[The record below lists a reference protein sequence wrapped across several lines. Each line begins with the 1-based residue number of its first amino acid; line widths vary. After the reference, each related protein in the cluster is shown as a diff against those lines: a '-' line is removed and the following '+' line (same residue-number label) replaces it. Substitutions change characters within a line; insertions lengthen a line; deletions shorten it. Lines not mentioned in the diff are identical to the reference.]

1 MEGRSSNGIVR
12 NQGIRIENPFTLKV
26 GQVFT
31 GFGVGCG
38 VGTGF
43 GRQLNLEMHRSS
55 SSSRLSGELLV
66 PSSFNS
72 SQSSSFRPTLEADQ
86 QLPTFN
92 PLPYVTKKEHS
103 HLRSAEN
110 AIHLI
115 PTLLL
120 VCAIILWFFSISE
133 SRVG

>member
-1 MEGRSSNGIVR
+1 
-12 NQGIRIENPFTLKV
+12 
-26 GQVFT
+26 
-31 GFGVGCG
+31 
-38 VGTGF
+38 
-43 GRQLNLEMHRSS
+43 MHRSS

-66 PSSFNS
+66 PSSLNS

-92 PLPYVTKKEHS
+92 PLSHVAQKERFRV
-103 HLRSAEN
+103 RSAEN

-115 PTLLL
+115 PILLL
-120 VCAIILWFFSISE
+120 VCAVILWFFSVSE